1 MGRHITNIGSFWR
14 QGGPRWA
21 DPYYREWAVV
31 VGDRIRRLR
40 QDRGWP
46 LHELARRVRKP
57 EGGHYSAGYFSR
69 LERGW
74 GSAPLY
80 VYIVIAE
87 ELDVDPGVLLGPDEV
102 QREIRPAEGVLL
114 RFLERAEIDPETAIA
129 RLALASRRAE
139 AGVDSDGVEVH
150 HAAPERAQG
159 EQVPARRQPPGA
171 ERDPPL

>member
-1 MGRHITNIGSFWR
+1 MPSRRSLAAMGRHPTNVSSFWR

-40 QDRGWP
+40 NERGWSIA
-46 LHELARRVRKP
+46 ELAHCVRKP

-74 GSAPLY
+74 GTAPLY

-87 ELDVDPGVLLGPDEV
+87 QLGVDPGVLLGPDEV
-102 QREIRPAEGVLL
+102 RREITPAASVLI
-114 RFLERAEIDPETAIA
+114 RFLERVGITPEDAIA
-129 RLALASRRAE
+129 RLAQTGTEPGTSSR
-139 AGVDSDGVEVH
+139 
-150 HAAPERAQG
+150 
-159 EQVPARRQPPGA
+159 
-171 ERDPPL
+171 